1 METSDTSPASF
12 REFVTRGDIESLLI
26 WVRDDKPLRLE
37 SKARRRAKSALEL
50 AVETGFYSMV
60 RMLLNESIWSDEEL
74 EHSLHDAVW
83 NRREDMVAL
92 LVEKGAPT
100 ESISFYSVFRSMDSG
115 LINRFLELGLDP
127 CENNAFAKILNETK
141 AKPLLRFFKEH
152 RGKYPGLE
160 DQMAMSLVE
169 AINCKNVRW
178 SALLLWAGAD
188 LHREVPYSID
198 DDPTDEGVYKVSALD
213 TAISQA
219 DLDFLE
225 ALKIKPDPELRS
237 QILDHAAYSPG
248 KPAFRSLLK
257 QMTSKDLNTGDN
269 GSCPALESLVD
280 RHRYN
285 FSFGYGGQTEDQREE
300 EAIKAIDALLTA
312 GARWMPSNEKI
323 RSIRRALLSHDGKYI
338 VQVVRML
345 LYTEGATTIGHIHEL
360 CRTGSIS
367 AKIISADRQLW
378 KEILALSAAGNPS
391 KNY

>member
-12 REFVTRGDIESLLI
+12 RELVTRGDLESLLI
-26 WVRDDKPLRLE
+26 WVRDGKPLRLE
-37 SKARRRAKSALEL
+37 SKPRRRGKSALEL

-60 RMLLNESIWSDEEL
+60 RMLLNETIWSDEEL
-74 EHSLHDAVW
+74 EHALHDAVW

-92 LVEKGAPT
+92 LVEKGAPI
-100 ESISFYSVFRSMDSG
+100 EGISFYCVFRSMDSG

-127 CENNAFAKILNETK
+127 CEDNAFAKILNETK

-152 RGKYPGLE
+152 REKYPGLE

-169 AINCKNVRW
+169 AIQSKNVRW

-188 LHREVPYSID
+188 LHREVPYNID
-198 DDPTDEGVYKVSALD
+198 DDPADEDVYKVTAMD

-225 ALKIKPDPELRS
+225 ALKIKPNPELRS
-237 QILDHAAYSPG
+237 KILDHAAYNPG
-248 KPAFRSLLK
+248 KPAFKSLLK
-257 QMTSKDLNTGDN
+257 QMSSEDLNTGDN

-285 FSFGYGGQTEDQREE
+285 FNYGGQSEDQRDE
-300 EAIKAIDALLTA
+300 EALKAIDALLAA
-312 GARWMPSNEKI
+312 GAKWLPSIEKI
-323 RSIRRALLSHDGKYI
+323 RYTRRALLSHDGKYI
-338 VQVVRML
+338 VQIVRML

-367 AKIISADRQLW
+367 AKITSADRQLW
-378 KEILALSAAGNPS
+378 KEILALASATNPS
-391 KNY
+391 KN

>member
-1 METSDTSPASF
+1 M
-12 REFVTRGDIESLLI
+12 LI
-26 WVRDDKPLRLE
+26 WVRDGKPLRLE
-37 SKARRRAKSALEL
+37 SKTRRRAKSALEL

-60 RMLLNESIWSDEEL
+60 RMLLTESIWSDEEL
-74 EHSLHDAVW
+74 EHALHDAVW

-92 LVEKGAPT
+92 LVEKGAPIDG
-100 ESISFYSVFRSMDSG
+100 ISFYSVFRSMDSG

-127 CENNAFAKILNETK
+127 CANNAFAKILNETK

-152 RGKYPGLE
+152 REKYPGLE

-169 AINCKNVRW
+169 AIDSKNVRW

-188 LHREVPYSID
+188 LHREVPYNIKYDPSVD
-198 DDPTDEGVYKVSALD
+198 DAYKVSAMD

-225 ALKIKPDPELRS
+225 ALKIKPSPELRS
-237 QILDHAAYSPG
+237 KILDHAAYSPG

-257 QMTSKDLNTGDN
+257 QMSSKDLNTGDH

-285 FSFGYGGQTEDQREE
+285 FSYGGQSEDQREE
-300 EAIKAIDALLTA
+300 EALKAIDALLSA
-312 GARWMPSNEKI
+312 GAKWLPSNEKI
-323 RSIRRALLSHDGKYI
+323 RYTRRALLSHDGKYI

-345 LYTEGATTIGHIHEL
+345 LYTEGTTTMGHIHEL

-367 AKIISADRQLW
+367 AKITSADRQLW
-378 KEILALSAAGNPS
+378 KEILALTSAGNSP
-391 KNY
+391 KN